1 MSFCTFQVKRICGC
15 LLLNVA
21 FVEVQADSCPVV
33 CRSACGRAGLTRF
46 CDVPLCEGSWSGRGV
61 FTVPPWMWCCYNFT
75 VKKKKKKKKNRFVL
89 FFSELNSNI
98 SQRNLLKMTF
108 LQQNTSLS
116 GSCLF
121 IRGHTT
127 FYTHTNTISSSFF
140 FISTIIFQPRATY
153 ILCMWL
159 LRMSICHRNPVWEK
173 KC

>member
-61 FTVPPWMWCCYNFT
+61 HSSTLNVMLLQLYS
-75 VKKKKKKKKNRFVL
+75 KKKKKNRFVL